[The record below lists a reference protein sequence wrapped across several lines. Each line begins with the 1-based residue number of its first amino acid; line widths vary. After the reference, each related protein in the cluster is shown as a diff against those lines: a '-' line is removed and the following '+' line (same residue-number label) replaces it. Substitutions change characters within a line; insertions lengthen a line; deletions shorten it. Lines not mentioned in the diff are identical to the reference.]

1 MTPIRPL
8 HELVPAVHSPF
19 HPDGSLAPDVVE
31 TQAAFLA
38 ANGIRTVFITGTTG
52 ECHALT
58 SAERLTLFDA
68 WAAVAPAHRLTV
80 VAHVGGNALDD
91 CRTWARRAEAL
102 GFAAIS
108 AFAPSYDKPRT
119 MAALVEWCAAIAEAA
134 PGLPFYYYDI
144 PSMTGVSFAVDRF
157 LADAATRIPTF
168 TGVKISNGDLASYRR
183 ALDAAGGRFDL
194 PWGVDEALLG
204 ALATGAR
211 GGVGSTYNWAPALY
225 VELQAAFERHD
236 LEAARRCQSRS
247 IAMVDAIAATG
258 YMGTAKAVMRRLGV
272 PVGPARAPHENPTA
286 AVVDALMA
294 RLAGIGFGE
303 WGAKPLR

>member
-91 CRTWARRAEAL
+91 CRT
-102 GFAAIS
+102 
-108 AFAPSYDKPRT
+108 
-119 MAALVEWCAAIAEAA
+119 
-134 PGLPFYYYDI
+134 
-144 PSMTGVSFAVDRF
+144 
-157 LADAATRIPTF
+157 
-168 TGVKISNGDLASYRR
+168 
-183 ALDAAGGRFDL
+183 
-194 PWGVDEALLG
+194 
-204 ALATGAR
+204 
-211 GGVGSTYNWAPALY
+211 
-225 VELQAAFERHD
+225 
-236 LEAARRCQSRS
+236 
-247 IAMVDAIAATG
+247 
-258 YMGTAKAVMRRLGV
+258 
-272 PVGPARAPHENPTA
+272 
-286 AVVDALMA
+286 
-294 RLAGIGFGE
+294 
-303 WGAKPLR
+303 